1 MCAPD
6 VPGPTRFRR
15 FWTAAAI
22 SSFGTALTTV
32 ALPVLVVQL
41 LAASAVEVGMVN
53 AAQWLPYAVL
63 GLVAGAYTD
72 RWQRRS
78 VLVWAA
84 IGRVVVLGCVAGLWF
99 AGVLSVWVLVGALLA
114 FGAGS
119 VFGFAASQSL
129 VPHLVPKAGLVRANS
144 RLDQTDAAAQT
155 LGPAIGGA
163 LVGTIGAPL
172 ALVVDAISYLAEA
185 LLVSTLTP
193 DDRAPASAGPGL
205 GAQIRDGLRW
215 TYRDRLLGPLAIST
229 HLWFLAQGV
238 AMTALSLLALRSLGF
253 GAWLFGALMATFGI
267 ASLVGAALAP
277 TLGERLGTCRAVL
290 VSRAGYPLGWAV
302 IVGMAAG
309 APSLAGPALF
319 AGMALVGLSL
329 GTENPNEMGLWQ
341 SLTPDPL
348 LGRVNATRRSANRTM
363 AAVGAIGSG
372 FLIAQV
378 GDLGAVGVATTGFAV
393 AFVVLVLLW
402 RDASP
407 TG

>member
-1 MCAPD
+1 
-6 VPGPTRFRR
+6 
-15 FWTAAAI
+15 
-22 SSFGTALTTV
+22 
-32 ALPVLVVQL
+32 
-41 LAASAVEVGMVN
+41 
-53 AAQWLPYAVL
+53 
-63 GLVAGAYTD
+63 
-72 RWQRRS
+72 
-78 VLVWAA
+78 
-84 IGRVVVLGCVAGLWF
+84 
-99 AGVLSVWVLVGALLA
+99 
-114 FGAGS
+114 
-119 VFGFAASQSL
+119 
-129 VPHLVPKAGLVRANS
+129 
-144 RLDQTDAAAQT
+144 
-155 LGPAIGGA
+155 
-163 LVGTIGAPL
+163 
-172 ALVVDAISYLAEA
+172 
-185 LLVSTLTP
+185 
-193 DDRAPASAGPGL
+193 
-205 GAQIRDGLRW
+205 
-215 TYRDRLLGPLAIST
+215 
-229 HLWFLAQGV
+229 
-238 AMTALSLLALRSLGF
+238 
-253 GAWLFGALMATFGI
+253 MATFGI

-277 TLGERLGTCRAVL
+277 TLGERLGTRRAVL